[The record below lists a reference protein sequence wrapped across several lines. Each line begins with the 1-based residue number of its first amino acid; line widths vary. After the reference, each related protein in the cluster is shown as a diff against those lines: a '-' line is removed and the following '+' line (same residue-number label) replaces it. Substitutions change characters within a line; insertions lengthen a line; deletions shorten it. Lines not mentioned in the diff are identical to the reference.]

1 MLEFMLS
8 VAVGVVS
15 GLAALGLL
23 LVCGR
28 VRAIKVAL
36 KKLTRPLVVY
46 VQAKARA
53 RKLRAEARDKCI
65 KDRVMSKMNCKKVTS
80 GIPIFMGAV
89 GGYYNHGSITINYK
103 LSKGILLVDTLFHE
117 DRHFMQ
123 DVQGKL
129 DDSKYIECSKETMK
143 AYRQQH
149 VEKDARRY
157 AYVQTVRFVKA
168 NPEGIRFLWL
178 YKKVYHPF
186 YGIARKIQG

>member
-28 VRAIKVAL
+28 VRAIRVAL

-89 GGYYNHGSITINYK
+89 GGYYNHGSITK
-103 LSKGILLVDTLFHE
+103 LQVI
-117 DRHFMQ
+117 
-123 DVQGKL
+123 
-129 DDSKYIECSKETMK
+129 
-143 AYRQQH
+143 
-149 VEKDARRY
+149 
-157 AYVQTVRFVKA
+157 
-168 NPEGIRFLWL
+168 
-178 YKKVYHPF
+178 
-186 YGIARKIQG
+186 